1 MASFS
6 VIGPTPRSAA
16 IAGSEVAMTVESICS
31 MKSAT
36 ARMSG
41 AKRCTGVVGQLLN

>member
-1 MASFS
+1 M
-6 VIGPTPRSAA
+6 
-16 IAGSEVAMTVESICS
+16 AGSAVAITVESICS

-41 AKRCTGVVGQLLN
+41 TMRFIGRFVSVRKGTERMRSF